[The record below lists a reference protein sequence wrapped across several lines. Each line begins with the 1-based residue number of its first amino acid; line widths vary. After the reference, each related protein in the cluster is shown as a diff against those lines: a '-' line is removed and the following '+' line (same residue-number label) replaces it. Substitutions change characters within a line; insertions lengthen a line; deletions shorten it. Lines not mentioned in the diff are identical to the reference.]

1 MEVGDV
7 LLAAVVAMDVV
18 VAGYAIFV
26 GMFAASITVV

>member
-7 LLAAVVAMDVV
+7 FLPAAVAVVVV

-26 GMFAASITVV
+26 DIFAGRSAVV

>member
-7 LLAAVVAMDVV
+7 FLAVAMVGV

-26 GMFAASITVV
+26 GVLLLLLCRWLL

>member
-7 LLAAVVAMDVV
+7 FLAVAMVGV

-26 GMFAASITVV
+26 VIAAFDVACSCW